1 MKRLLHSLL
10 RPLALLL
17 LIEGATVLMV
27 RLAPGYFAN
36 PNALDA
42 RLAEQA
48 QAQAA
53 SEQAEAGSPLSA
65 ALHEDLALLTGR
77 LGESRYYHVP
87 VRDLLATRWPV
98 TVRLLT
104 GGLAYGWLAAAL
116 ALAISLLSPR
126 AVATGAKRT
135 LGISVIVL
143 VAVPSGALA
152 ALALATGYGT
162 PSVVIAAFTA
172 PRIYRF
178 LRVLLDAH
186 LSAGHVLHARATGLS
201 PVSLLRIHVLPNAL
215 HELGAVF
222 GTSLVLALGA
232 LIPVEVIFDLP
243 GIAQLAWTSAL
254 NRDLPV
260 IAATTLVIALGVAFA
275 AIVGDCFSPGER
287 VREVAQYEVAA

>member
-17 LIEGATVLMV
+17 IIEGATVLIV

-36 PNALDA
+36 TNALDA

-48 QAQAA
+48 QAQIA

-65 ALHEDLALLTGR
+65 ALHGDLALLTGR
-77 LGESRYYHVP
+77 LGESRYYHIP
-87 VRDLLATRWPV
+87 VQDLLAVRWPV
-98 TVRLLT
+98 TLRLLA
-104 GGLAYGWLAAAL
+104 GGLSLGWLAAAL
-116 ALAISLLSPR
+116 AVGIGFFSPP
-126 AVATGAKRT
+126 ALVGGIERT
-135 LGISVIVL
+135 LGVAVVVL
-143 VAVPSGALA
+143 IAVPSGALA
-152 ALALATGYGT
+152 ALALASGYGT
-162 PSVVIAAFTA
+162 PAAVIAAFTA
-172 PRIYRF
+172 PRIHRF

-186 LSAGHVLHARATGLS
+186 LSTGHVLHARATGLG
-201 PVSLLRIHVLPNAL
+201 PVSILRVHVLPNAL
-215 HELGAVF
+215 HELGAAF

-260 IAATTLVIALGVAFA
+260 IAATTLVIALAVAFA
-275 AIVGDCFSPGER
+275 AMVGDYFSPGER
-287 VREVAQYEVAA
+287 GREAQFEVAR